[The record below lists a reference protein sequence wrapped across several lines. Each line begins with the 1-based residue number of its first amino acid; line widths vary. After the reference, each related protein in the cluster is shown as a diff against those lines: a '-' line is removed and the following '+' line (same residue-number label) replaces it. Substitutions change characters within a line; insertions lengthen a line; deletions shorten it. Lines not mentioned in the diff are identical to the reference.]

1 LANIASSIKRARQAE
16 KRRSLNHSQNSRLRT
31 HVKRVLNAVREGDK
45 EKAAAAY
52 KSAVSVIDSSVGKG
66 FLHRN
71 TAARRKSHLNAKIKA
86 M

>member
-16 KRRSLNHSQNSRLRT
+16 KRRSLNHSQESRLRT
-31 HVKRVLNAVREGDK
+31 HVKRVLNAVREGDR

-52 KSAVSVIDSSVGKG
+52 KSAVPVIDSSVGKG

-71 TAARRKSHLNAKIKA
+71 TAARRKSRLNAMIKA